1 MSEPTSIPP
10 LEFGFVEDR
19 TVDAASLARL
29 LESSGFAH
37 ILDLLPAAVVIVA
50 GDGRITGFNAR
61 AESLLGV
68 RRHTAISRSFLLLCR
83 DTLAE
88 GDEVLMMD
96 EAHRPHFSVRARTGG
111 RYGVQRH
118 QLPGKTALDGFTLF
132 FLSPEYARE
141 TAARPRG
148 EQLTRD
154 AMVLTPALERL
165 TAKAA
170 EALGRKVGVL
180 LEGETGVGKSVLAR
194 QIHARSARSEGPFV
208 HVNCGSIPEALF
220 ESELFGY
227 ERGAFTGALPGGR
240 RGYIERAAG
249 GTLFLDEI
257 AEIPLTAQ
265 AKLLHFL
272 DDGSVQLIGGG
283 SGRQVDVSVICATHR
298 DLAGMRMAR
307 GFRDDLYYRVSSFSL
322 SLPPLRENNLEH
334 WLDTLLEKVNVNRVP
349 QLCLAPDTR
358 RILLS
363 HDFPGNLRELRN
375 VLEHASI
382 MADTVAHPI
391 DLPAYLQLKGVPG
404 PAQAKDGSTSL
415 RDRVRQME
423 RTVIADAIA
432 RWGSKREA
440 ARQLGIDV
448 ATLIRKSRADIDSA

>member
-10 LEFGFVEDR
+10 LEFGFVQDR
-19 TVDAASLARL
+19 AVDATSLARL
-29 LESSGFAH
+29 LGSPDFAH
-37 ILDLLPAAVVIVA
+37 LLDLLPVAVVIVT
-50 GDGRITGFNAR
+50 GDGRISGFNAC

-68 RRHTAISRSFLLLCR
+68 RRHTAIDRSFLLLCR

-88 GDEVLMMD
+88 GDEVLMVD
-96 EAHRPHFSVRARTGG
+96 EARRPHFSVRARTGG

-118 QLPGKTALDGFTLF
+118 LVPGNTALDGITLF
-132 FLSPEYARE
+132 FLTPEYSRE
-141 TAARPRG
+141 PAGRLRG
-148 EQLTRD
+148 GAPTRD
-154 AMVLTPALERL
+154 AAILTPTLERL
-165 TAKAA
+165 TQKAA

-180 LEGETGVGKSVLAR
+180 LQGETGVGKTMLAR
-194 QIHARSARSEGPFV
+194 QIHARSSRSGGPFV

-220 ESELFGY
+220 ESEVFGY

-272 DDGSVQLIGGG
+272 DDGSVQSIGGG
-283 SGRQVDVSVICATHR
+283 TGRQVDVSVICATHR
-298 DLAGMRMAR
+298 DLASMRVSG
-307 GFRDDLYYRVSSFSL
+307 GFRDDFYYRVSSFSVG
-322 SLPPLRENNLEH
+322 LPPLRENDLGQV
-334 WLDTLLEKVNVNRVP
+334 LDLLLEKVNADRIP
-349 QLCLAPDTR
+349 RLRLAPETR
-358 RILLS
+358 QILLA
-363 HDFPGNLRELRN
+363 HNYPGNLRELRN

-382 MADTVAHPI
+382 MADAVAHPT
-391 DLPAYLQLKGVPG
+391 DLPAYLQSTGLPN
-404 PAQAKDGSTSL
+404 PAQAKDRSTGL
-415 RDRVRQME
+415 RDRVRQLE
-423 RTVIADAIA
+423 RAAIAEAIA

-448 ATLIRKSRADIDSA
+448 ATLIRKSRDDPETV